1 MPSIRRILKTILTL
15 ATLASVFV
23 GTSLPAQ
30 AQGGR
35 AKGKTFSLKKAGPKA
50 GAGSRPLGSQRSHG
64 SGSGNSGMTS
74 SQSKSQFNRSGSAG
88 GNQKTNRARK

>member
-30 AQGGR
+30 AQGR
-35 AKGKTFSLKKAGPKA
+35 AKGKSFSLKKAGPKA
-50 GAGSRPLGSQRSHG
+50 GAGSRSPGSQGSRG
-64 SGSGNSGMTS
+64 SGGSGMTS
-74 SQSKSQFNRSGSAG
+74 TQSKSQFNRSGSAG